1 MQTRV
6 DEIAERIYRLSTY
19 VPAPGLTFNQFLIDA
34 EEPLLVHC
42 GQRSLFASVSQAA
55 ARVMD
60 LRRLRWITFSHV
72 EADEC
77 GSLNEWLAAAPR
89 ATAAHGRIGCLT
101 WLNEMADRP
110 PRVLGDGER
119 LDLGGKSIVHL
130 DTPHVP
136 HALDAGLLHEETTGT
151 LFCSDLFTHFGEAP
165 VTTTGD
171 IIGPAL
177 ATEKRFKFVPLT
189 PDTGPALRRLAALSP
204 RVLGLMHGPA
214 CTAACVPALEALAT
228 HYAAEL
234 DRAVVS
240 SHGCR

>member
-1 MQTRV
+1 VQTRV

-19 VPAPGLTFNQFLIDA
+19 VPSPGLTFNQFLVDA

-42 GQRSLFASVSQAA
+42 GQRSLFASISQAV

-60 LRRLRWITFSHV
+60 LGRLRWITFSHV

-77 GSLNEWLAAAPR
+77 GALNEWLAAAPR

-110 PRVLGDGER
+110 PRVLADAER
-119 LDLGGKSIVHL
+119 MDLGGKSVVHF

-136 HALDAGLLHEETTGT
+136 HALDAGLLHEEVTGT

-165 VTTTGD
+165 VSTTAD

-204 RVLGLMHGPA
+204 RVLALMHGPA
-214 CTAACVPALEALAT
+214 FSGPCAPALETLAS
-228 HYAAEL
+228 HYDTEL
-234 DRAVVS
+234 HRAVVT

>member
-1 MQTRV
+1 VQTRV

-214 CTAACVPALEALAT
+214 CTAACAPALEALAT